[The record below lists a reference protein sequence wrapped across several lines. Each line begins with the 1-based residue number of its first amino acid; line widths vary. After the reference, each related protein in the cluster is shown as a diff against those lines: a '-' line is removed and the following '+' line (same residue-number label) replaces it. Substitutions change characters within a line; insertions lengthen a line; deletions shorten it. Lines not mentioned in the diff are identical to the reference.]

1 VETLRESNSFCWDSC
16 FKQTARLPDGERVRS
31 IICFFNEFVEPSS
44 LYDYFHAE
52 SLDRYQVN
60 VVDVSVMEQLTVTFC
75 GRCHASVLEQPLNT
89 GDIVLFRGLQV
100 KNRGGGRDATLGNF
114 GTFEGFEDFEI
125 ETVIEKT
132 GIDELMSL
140 KMMSL
145 FLCCALL
152 FCILFVCMSVAVYN
166 FGDMLLFLYSF
177 IRCYT

>member
-1 VETLRESNSFCWDSC
+1 
-16 FKQTARLPDGERVRS
+16 
-31 IICFFNEFVEPSS
+31 
-44 LYDYFHAE
+44 
-52 SLDRYQVN
+52 
-60 VVDVSVMEQLTVTFC
+60 M
-75 GRCHASVLEQPLNT
+75 LEQPLNT
-89 GDIVLFRGLQV
+89 GDIVVFRCLQV

-114 GTFEGFEDFEI
+114 GTFEGVEDFEI

-152 FCILFVCMSVAVYN
+152 FCIFFVCMSVAVYN